1 MGYYCIVTVT
11 VVLGTVGSN
20 PSASSVTGDVGTILH
35 SVGTSAINPN
45 YNGLPEVASAIQYMR
60 LQ

>member
-35 SVGTSAINPN
+35 SVGTSANNPN
-45 YNGLPEVASAIQYMR
+45 YNGLPGV
-60 LQ
+60 